1 MDRIQVTGF
10 NPRSEQ
16 LRDRSVTFGQ
26 KGSSLTL
33 IRKFIDWLSF
43 RPSFED
49 IARALATEY
58 LSEFSVRGIRFGR
71 LNSDDSIVVLGQFGY
86 PNADEYRERII
97 PSTEWRSIDVP
108 DIQII
113 NDGYKVK
120 WTPKSD
126 MYVSCLR
133 DRGVIQGYLIVEF
146 SDPVAEADKHR
157 TTEAIEDL
165 CVPIAL
171 YLSFQSRPVGSPM
184 GGIVLPIDSRDA
196 GNAQLTQRQILILR
210 GMVEGKTN
218 HELATEMG
226 FSVSTIRH
234 ETMRIYQALAVS
246 DRKEAAKKALMLSL
260 I

>member
-1 MDRIQVTGF
+1 M
-10 NPRSEQ
+10 SE
-16 LRDRSVTFGQ
+16 
-26 KGSSLTL
+26 
-33 IRKFIDWLSF
+33 IRKFIEWLSF
-43 RPSFED
+43 HPTTED

-58 LSEFSVRGIRFGR
+58 LSEFSVLGIRFGR
-71 LNSDDSIVVLGQFGY
+71 LNNDDSIVVLGQFGY
-86 PNADEYRERII
+86 ADADMYRNRVI
-97 PSTEWRSIDVP
+97 PSAEWRAVNSP
-108 DIQII
+108 DAILI
-113 NDGYKVK
+113 NRGTQGGY
-120 WTPKSD
+120 TPSHG

-146 SDPVAEADKHR
+146 KSPVSNAEKAR
-157 TTEAIEDL
+157 TAEAIEDL

-171 YLSFQSRPVGSPM
+171 YLSFQNRASTPLAPGT
-184 GGIVLPIDSRDA
+184 VLLNDSRDSGA
-196 GNAQLTQRQILILR
+196 GQLSARQLSILG

>member
-1 MDRIQVTGF
+1 MNQ
-10 NPRSEQ
+10 
-16 LRDRSVTFGQ
+16 
-26 KGSSLTL
+26 

-43 RPSFED
+43 HPSTED
-49 IARALATEY
+49 IARALATEH
-58 LSEFSVRGIRFGR
+58 LNEFAVRGIRFGR

-86 PNADEYRERII
+86 KDADQYRNRTI
-97 PSTEWRSIDVP
+97 PSSEWRSVNSP
-108 DIQII
+108 DTILI
-113 NDGYKVK
+113 NSGTQGAY
-120 WTPKSD
+120 THNST

-146 SDPVAEADKHR
+146 KNPVADSDKHR
-157 TTEAIEDL
+157 TAEAIEDL

-171 YLSFQSRPVGSPM
+171 YLAFQNRAAHPM
-184 GGIVLPIDSRDA
+184 APGNVILNDSRDSGA
-196 GNAQLTQRQILILR
+196 GQLSARQLSILR

>member
-1 MDRIQVTGF
+1 M
-10 NPRSEQ
+10 SE
-16 LRDRSVTFGQ
+16 
-26 KGSSLTL
+26 
-33 IRKFIDWLSF
+33 IRKFIEWLSF
-43 RPSFED
+43 HPSYED

-58 LSEFSVRGIRFGR
+58 LSEFSIQGIRFGR

-86 PNADEYRERII
+86 PDADLYRNRSI
-97 PSTEWRSIDVP
+97 PSAEWRSINSP
-108 DIQII
+108 DTVLI
-113 NDGYKVK
+113 NNGTQGEF
-120 WTPKSD
+120 TPND
-126 MYVSCLR
+126 RMYVSCLR

-146 SDPVAEADKHR
+146 KNPVAHSDKGRTAEAV
-157 TTEAIEDL
+157 EDL

-171 YLSFQSRPVGSPM
+171 YLSFQNRGSSS
-184 GGIVLPIDSRDA
+184 LPSGTVILNDSRDA
-196 GNAQLTQRQILILR
+196 GAGQLSARQLSILR

-246 DRKEAAKKALMLSL
+246 DRKEAAKKALTLSL

>member
-1 MDRIQVTGF
+1 M
-10 NPRSEQ
+10 SE
-16 LRDRSVTFGQ
+16 
-26 KGSSLTL
+26 
-33 IRKFIDWLSF
+33 IRKFIEWLSF
-43 RPSFED
+43 HPTSED

-58 LSEFSVRGIRFGR
+58 LIEFSVQGVRFGR

-86 PNADEYRERII
+86 ADADQYRDRVT
-97 PSTEWRSIDVP
+97 PSSEWRSVNSP
-108 DIQII
+108 DITLI
-113 NDGYKVK
+113 NSGTQGAY
-120 WTPKSD
+120 TPNNS

-146 SDPVAEADKHR
+146 KNPISDSDKGRTAEAV
-157 TTEAIEDL
+157 EDL

-171 YLSFQSRPVGSPM
+171 YLSFQNRGTTSMAPGM
-184 GGIVLPIDSRDA
+184 TILNDSRDSGA
-196 GNAQLTQRQILILR
+196 GQLSARQLSILR

-246 DRKEAAKKALMLSL
+246 DRKEAAKKALLLSL